1 VESGGILQVL
11 WRRRIALAAGLLL
24 ALAVGVHGLYQV
36 TASPPA
42 LRSRAI
48 SSGYALQHV
57 LVDTPTSLIADARA
71 RGADSIAI
79 KAAILASLATSEV
92 ARDEIARA
100 IGRRPDEVAVVS
112 QSAMAPQTATPLSEQ
127 AVEVTRPKAPYIVTF
142 GENAT
147 LPVLSVWATAPDA
160 GAAAE
165 LAAAATAALAPAVRR
180 DLVAG
185 GGVRIEPQGPAQTGT
200 RSIAPK
206 PAAALLKALA
216 LLIAWGTAVFLLDA
230 TLRRRRGRA
239 GPSPVTALAS
249 NR

>member
-1 VESGGILQVL
+1 MESGGILQVL
-11 WRRRIALAAGLLL
+11 WRRRLVLAVGLLL
-24 ALAVGVHGLYQV
+24 ALAVAVHGLYQV
-36 TASPPA
+36 TASPPG
-42 LRSRAI
+42 LRGRAV

-57 LVDTPTSLIADARA
+57 LVDTPTSLVADARA
-71 RGADSIAI
+71 WGADSIAI

-92 ARDEIARA
+92 ARDEIAGA
-100 IGRRPDEVAVVS
+100 IERRPDEVAVVS

-127 AVEVTRPKAPYIVTF
+127 AVEVTRPKAPYIVTL
-142 GENAT
+142 GESPT
-147 LPVLSVWATAPDA
+147 LPVLSIWAVAPDA

-185 GGVRIEPQGPAQTGT
+185 GGVKIEPQGSVQTGT

-206 PAAALLKALA
+206 PAGALLKALV
-216 LLIAWGTAVFLLDA
+216 LLIAWCTAVFIFDA
-230 TLRRRRGRA
+230 TVRRRQGQA
-239 GPSPVTALAS
+239 GPSSLTALVP